1 MTAVC
6 LSMPKI
12 FEEMM
17 IMGHGT
23 DLFGDV
29 LEFGGNFDLS
39 SSEDHQTIKGQEALI
54 IQQSTV

>member
-1 MTAVC
+1 MKSSKYRTDFFYCLLQGGYVTAVC

-29 LEFGGNFDLS
+29 LEFGGNFDL
-39 SSEDHQTIKGQEALI
+39 
-54 IQQSTV
+54 